1 MPDKNDAY
9 TESQIILNTEDWMIV
24 EPMTGLAFEYFA
36 PEKIKSEWS
45 SKFRNGDVY
54 FVIDKGK
61 EPIQI
66 YTIFKNDTDHKVEYI
81 GSEVHRHRVMTRN
94 ALFHEL
100 PDEVKSELEPVIG
113 YSLVYEL
120 LVKISNGE
128 QISSSELERADEII
142 YDLKYAPKA
151 PFKSKITLKFD
162 DDSDYIK
169 LFDPTDDDLWYFE
182 RIFSNYDSYEWED
195 SYQTTEDFR
204 DGYLFY
210 SFNDENRQK
219 LKEILSIVL
228 PESASLEDD
237 EQKSNAG
244 EKLYEMFERE
254 IDNIVS
260 DYSTIMNECK
270 TQSFKDEMKS
280 NLCDV
285 FQNYGIFKK
294 YCFHEYF
301 TSVGMLLSLYDSM
314 GDKTLNISEL
324 LFKIGS
330 DMNLVG
336 WGEYIY
342 ETQCDDFDDEEFNR
356 YSSGYLDDIM
366 GKLEDNSL
374 YEDIYEYSE
383 LYKRLGTKFKVN
395 NRYETKSGREFFY
408 RGINPENNRIVVQ
421 VFKKDNGGME
431 DRSYTEEEF
440 NNFLVSP
447 ELFEGFIRIN

>member
-24 EPMTGLAFEYFA
+24 EPMTALAFEYFA

-366 GKLEDNSL
+366 GKLEDNYL

-383 LYKRLGTKFKVN
+383 LYKRLGSKFKVN
-395 NRYETKSGREFFY
+395 NRYKTKSGREFFY
-408 RGINPENNRIVVQ
+408 KGINPGNNRIVVQ

>member
-24 EPMTGLAFEYFA
+24 EPMTALAFEYFA

-54 FVIDKGK
+54 FVIDKDK

-142 YDLKYAPKA
+142 YDLKYTPKS

-228 PESASLEDD
+228 PESASLEED

-260 DYSTIMNECK
+260 DYATIMNECK

-285 FQNYGIFKK
+285 FQNYGIFTKN
-294 YCFHEYF
+294 CFHEYF

-366 GKLEDNSL
+366 EKLEDNSL

-383 LYKRLGTKFKVN
+383 LYKRLGSKFKVN
-395 NRYETKSGREFFY
+395 NRYKTKSGREFFY
-408 RGINPENNRIVVQ
+408 KGINPGNNRIVVQ

>member
-366 GKLEDNSL
+366 EKLEDNSL

-383 LYKRLGTKFKVN
+383 LYKRLGSKFKVN
-395 NRYETKSGREFFY
+395 NRYKTKSGREFFY
-408 RGINPENNRIVVQ
+408 KGINPGNNRIVVQ